1 MIKKVKLSLAT
12 RNIDSLINL
21 GNSVVTKMTGNA
33 VFPTPPVALGD
44 LKTTMTKLVLIH
56 EEVTITKS
64 VPSYA
69 EERKLT
75 KQAQEILTKL
85 ALYVDMVADGDEIII
100 YEAGMPS
107 SKSRAKNP
115 VPDQIT
121 DINAIYTGITG
132 TLQLVWKRPEFSK
145 LFKVFMSTNPDSAS
159 SWQLLET
166 VTSRKLL
173 VQNLVSGTRF
183 YFKVV
188 PVGTAGEGKPSEIAN
203 NIAA

>member
-1 MIKKVKLSLAT
+1 
-12 RNIDSLINL
+12 
-21 GNSVVTKMTGNA
+21 
-33 VFPTPPVALGD
+33 
-44 LKTTMTKLVLIH
+44 
-56 EEVTITKS
+56 
-64 VPSYA
+64 
-69 EERKLT
+69 
-75 KQAQEILTKL
+75 
-85 ALYVDMVADGDEIII
+85 
-100 YEAGMPS
+100 MPS